1 MSEYPELSPR
11 KRELS
16 AVSLEV
22 VQQQVGHL
30 RADLAHDRVDA
41 VEKIGE
47 EGASAALSDRLN
59 RVYGA
64 PMRKDFS
71 KIRRGPG
78 SCKAEDGDI
87 RCCVEEFLSVLFAEE
102 AVGTQPAASRELS

>member
-1 MSEYPELSPR
+1 M
-11 KRELS
+11 
-16 AVSLEV
+16 
-22 VQQQVGHL
+22 
-30 RADLAHDRVDA
+30 
-41 VEKIGE
+41 
-47 EGASAALSDRLN
+47 SDRLN

-87 RCCVEEFLSVLFAEE
+87 RRCVEEFLSVLFTEE
-102 AVGTQPAASRELS
+102 AVGIQPAASEKLS

>member
-1 MSEYPELSPR
+1 M
-11 KRELS
+11 
-16 AVSLEV
+16 VSRR
-22 VQQQVGHL
+22 H
-30 RADLAHDRVDA
+30 HDCGRCEPCRHSRGVDA

-87 RCCVEEFLSVLFAEE
+87 RRCVEEFLSVLFTEE
-102 AVGTQPAASRELS
+102 AVGIQPAASEKLS

>member
-1 MSEYPELSPR
+1 MLYAKEAWFR
-11 KRELS
+11 DGITTAD
-16 AVSLEV
+16 AVSAA
-22 VQQQVGHL
+22 
-30 RADLAHDRVDA
+30 ADLAHDRVDA

-59 RVYGA
+59 LVYAA

-71 KIRRGPG
+71 KIRRKLDP
-78 SCKAEDGDI
+78 CKAEDGDI
-87 RCCVEEFLSVLFAEE
+87 RRCVEEFLSVLFAED

>member
-1 MSEYPELSPR
+1 MLYAKEAWFR
-11 KRELS
+11 DGITTAD
-16 AVSLEV
+16 AVSAA
-22 VQQQVGHL
+22 
-30 RADLAHDRVDA
+30 ADLAHDRVDA

-59 RVYGA
+59 LVYAA

-71 KIRRGPG
+71 KIRRKLDP
-78 SCKAEDGDI
+78 CKAEDGDI